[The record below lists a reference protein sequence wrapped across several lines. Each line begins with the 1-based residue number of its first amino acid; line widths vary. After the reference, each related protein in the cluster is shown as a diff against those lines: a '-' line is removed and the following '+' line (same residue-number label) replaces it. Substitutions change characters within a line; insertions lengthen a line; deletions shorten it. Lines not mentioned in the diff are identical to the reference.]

1 MSYVT
6 KLNSLPFTNIS
17 PPLLLSK
24 SLAFLLMASE
34 QKRPWKGLR
43 IKFQGEFKG
52 QKRHVHKPWGMFPFM
67 SNPGQFSAESEAVHT
82 TTTSQQTT
90 TTQTRRKWSH
100 CLPSMTAASSAL
112 RLNLNNC
119 FQENWAECPFPP
131 AELYQRQCN
140 SCWNTKVHNT
150 LGKPPSDFPTWWE
163 HLGSTLLLLPI
174 SCDFQSIR
182 LGTRS
187 NPLY

>member
-1 MSYVT
+1 MSYVI

-140 SCWNTKVHNT
+140 LLEHKGSQHT
-150 LGKPPSDFPTWWE
+150 GKTSLWLS
-163 HLGSTLLLLPI
+163 HLVRTSRIHSSALTYFLWLPI
-174 SCDFQSIR
+174 HSF
-182 LGTRS
+182 G
-187 NPLY
+187 N